1 MAATARGFK
10 APRPRLLPRA
20 GGLVY
25 CAGMCRSFI
34 PTPRSA
40 PPRDPSPRRRR
51 LTCTFAALLLAVVL
65 GGCARF
71 GGQAPAPV
79 SPSPVADPARALADA
94 DAAYAAGDWPRAAE
108 GYLAAA
114 RAAGSDPAPWFKLGN
129 VYFRSG
135 RHDLAASAYEETLRL
150 APDHAKAWH
159 NLGVVRLHQAD
170 ASLSRALDRAS
181 ADDPALAESARAL
194 RATLEPA
201 IAPAGAPAP

>member
-1 MAATARGFK
+1 MGATASGFK
-10 APRPRLLPRA
+10 APRPRLIPRS

-25 CAGMCRSFI
+25 CAGMCRSI
-34 PTPRSA
+34 SPTPRSE

-51 LTCTFAALLLAVVL
+51 MTCTFGVAVLAVVL

-71 GGQAPAPV
+71 GERAPAP
-79 SPSPVADPARALADA
+79 PSPVADPARTLADA
-94 DAAYAAGDWPRAAE
+94 DAAYAAGDWARAAE

-135 RHDLAASAYEETLRL
+135 RHDLAASAYEETVRL

-170 ASLSRALDRAS
+170 ASLARALDHAS
-181 ADDPALAESARAL
+181 VDDPALAASARAL

-201 IAPAGAPAP
+201 IAPSGVPAP